1 VSKVIPPEDE
11 VGVVFPEQILHTIN
25 NQLTIV
31 MGRASL
37 LASETEDAGM
47 KKRCQEIE
55 KAARQI
61 SRLLNRR
68 SETR

>member
-1 VSKVIPPEDE
+1 M
-11 VGVVFPEQILHTIN
+11 VFPEQILHTIN

-31 MGRASL
+31 MGKASL
-37 LASETEDAGM
+37 LASETNDVGM

-61 SRLLNRR
+61 SRLLNRIPE
-68 SETR
+68 SKST

>member
-1 VSKVIPPEDE
+1 M
-11 VGVVFPEQILHTIN
+11 VFPEQILHTIN

-31 MGRASL
+31 MGKASL
-37 LASETEDAGM
+37 LASETNDAGM

-61 SRLLNRR
+61 SRLLNRIPE
-68 SETR
+68 SKST